1 MNLGLDLKGGM
12 NVTLEVSV
20 VDVIR
25 AMSNYNSDE
34 TFNSAIKLAQEKQ
47 SSGF

>member
-1 MNLGLDLKGGM
+1 M

-25 AMSNYNSDE
+25 ALSNNSKDE
-34 TFNSAIKLAQEKQ
+34 TFNKAIIKL
-47 SSGF
+47 